1 MKRVIIALAAA
12 LFTAHPLLAQDT
24 LYVYTDTIYV
34 NKAAEPVDKDKA
46 VERAIVTRIGNN
58 TKVKYYTLDGTPT
71 RVENYSIYTELH
83 QVRNGALL
91 QFYPNGKIR
100 RREVYKRGDFV
111 SGELLAEDGS
121 ALPFSTPYFE
131 APEYPNGVMDFAK
144 KCANSLSSK
153 TFMNMLNKGKKVQG
167 TVLIQFTVNT
177 EGKIEDIKVI
187 KSLHPKLDE
196 DAVKA
201 LQKAAEDETLI
212 PAKIEGTPVN
222 YKMVTPISF
231 KLKK

>member
-100 RREVYKRGDFV
+100 RKEIYKANECV
-111 SGELLAEDGS
+111 SGELWAEDGS
-121 ALPFSTPYFE
+121 ALPFSAPYFE
-131 APEYPNGVMDFAK
+131 APEYPNGIMDFAN
-144 KCANSLSSK
+144 KCAKCLSREIQNRNIRHEGES
-153 TFMNMLNKGKKVQG
+153 VQG
-167 TVLIQFTVNT
+167 RVLLQSTVNA
-177 EGKIEDIKVI
+177 EGRIEDIKVI
-187 KSLHPKLDE
+187 ESMHPLLDE
-196 DAVKA
+196 ASTEALRKAVK
-201 LQKAAEDETLI
+201 KETLI
-212 PAKIEGTPVN
+212 PAKIEGTPVD
-222 YKMVTPISF
+222 YKMITPISF
-231 KLKK
+231 KFN